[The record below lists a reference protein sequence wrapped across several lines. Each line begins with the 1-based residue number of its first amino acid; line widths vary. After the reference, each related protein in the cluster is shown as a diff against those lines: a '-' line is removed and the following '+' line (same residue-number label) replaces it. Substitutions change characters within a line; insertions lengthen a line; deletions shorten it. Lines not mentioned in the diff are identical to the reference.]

1 MQSAGACALARAT
14 RQQHW
19 RQGPAL
25 PHAHFTRNTHT
36 AAGTPAPPPHC
47 SKAIA
52 DKHREEGRRK
62 LLAEE
67 KAALPKKKK
76 GGAEESSETFFDRC
90 AAMDRRLQESRVNA
104 IAAYEKSM
112 RPTPTKHKWSEV
124 QDNFLKRWTE
134 FNVKSA
140 KNLAALDLETR
151 PTFRLPGQEASVWA
165 DVADSFFE
173 SQQKAL
179 DKIKERQD
187 AAEAAEKK
195 GAEKMKIEGQKVK
208 PYNFSKPLPDFH
220 ARQAKFAERLALT
233 YEERVD
239 KYS

>member
-1 MQSAGACALARAT
+1 MPPHPRARAP
-14 RQQHW
+14 R
-19 RQGPAL
+19 
-25 PHAHFTRNTHT
+25 
-36 AAGTPAPPPHC
+36 

-52 DKHREEGRRK
+52 EKHREEGRKK

-67 KAALPKKKK
+67 RAALPKKKK
-76 GGAEESSETFFDRC
+76 GGEESTETFFDRC
-90 AAMDRRLQESRVNA
+90 AAMDRRLQESRVA
-104 IAAYEKSM
+104 AVAAYEKAM
-112 RPTPTKHKWSEV
+112 KPKPTKHKWSEV
-124 QDNFLKRWTE
+124 QDSFLKRWTE
-134 FNVKSA
+134 FNVKSE

-179 DKIKERQD
+179 DKIKERQE

-220 ARQAKFAERLALT
+220 ARQAKFAERLSLT